1 MTQNWSL
8 LFFGLG
14 SHVVT
19 SKLQTHYI
27 AVHDLESLI
36 LVSISSVFGLQVC
49 ATHMA

>member
-19 SKLQTHYI
+19 SKLQTHYV
-27 AVHDLESLI
+27 AVRDLESLI
-36 LVSISSVFGLQVC
+36 LLFPLPRGSDYRYVPHI
-49 ATHMA
+49 